1 MPGNRGW
8 GRGRRMKGEVSGARP
23 AEILGTRGTW
33 TPFGGSGY
41 LARLGGGCQ
50 ARVSPV
56 VAPYG
61 HHAGADFVA
70 QFQGEHR
77 QQHDGGGSGEEGPR
91 PQACAAEP
99 ASPAA
104 VQGLGTTVA
113 RFQLLQ
119 AWAETARDRGNPPH
133 TARSFC
139 GCAGPPS
146 LFCGCAGSA
155 QVLLRL
161 RGRASRWAETEVVY
175 VWWSRVFCGCNFT

>member
-1 MPGNRGW
+1 
-8 GRGRRMKGEVSGARP
+8 MKGGIAGARR
-23 AEILGTRGTW
+23 AEILGTRGTQI
-33 TPFGGSGY
+33 PCGGSGY

-70 QFQGEHR
+70 QFQGEHG

-104 VQGLGTTVA
+104 VRGSATGVA
-113 RFQLLQ
+113 R
-119 AWAETARDRGNPPH
+119 
-133 TARSFC
+133 
-139 GCAGPPS
+139 
-146 LFCGCAGSA
+146 
-155 QVLLRL
+155 LRL
-161 RGRASRWAETEVVY
+161 L
-175 VWWSRVFCGCNFT
+175 